1 MVSVLTTK
9 GTLSRWAPPFLWMG
23 IIFIMSTAS
32 FSLDTTKGFIY
43 PILKFFFPYASDGTL
58 VLFHMIIR
66 KCAHFIEYCILSFL
80 FFRALLGEKRLLSA
94 HLLSVLFS
102 FLYAVSDEYHQ
113 SFVLVRTASPIDVA
127 IDTLGAAFMQ
137 AALWFHRKF

>member
-1 MVSVLTTK
+1 
-9 GTLSRWAPPFLWMG
+9 MG

-32 FSLDTTKGFIY
+32 FSSDITKGIVY
-43 PILKFFFPYASDGTL
+43 PILKFFFPYASENIL
-58 VLFHMIIR
+58 KLFHAIIR
-66 KCAHFIEYCILSFL
+66 KDAHFIEYCILSFL
-80 FFRALLGEKRLLSA
+80 FFRALLGDKNLPSA

-113 SFVLVRTASPIDVA
+113 SFVLVRTASPVDVA

-137 AALWFHRKF
+137 AALWFHRKSEENK

>member
-1 MVSVLTTK
+1 VVSLLTAK
-9 GTLSRWAPPFLWMG
+9 STLYRWAPPFLWMG
-23 IIFIMSTAS
+23 LIFFMSTTS
-32 FSLDTTKGFIY
+32 FSSDITKGFIY
-43 PILKFFFPYASDGTL
+43 PILKFFFPYASEN
-58 VLFHMIIR
+58 VLKIFHAIIR
-66 KCAHFIEYCILSFL
+66 KDAHFIEYCILSLL
-80 FFRALLGEKRLLSA
+80 FFRALLREKNLLSA
-94 HLLSVLFS
+94 HLLSLLFS

>member
-1 MVSVLTTK
+1 
-9 GTLSRWAPPFLWMG
+9 
-23 IIFIMSTAS
+23 
-32 FSLDTTKGFIY
+32 
-43 PILKFFFPYASDGTL
+43 
-58 VLFHMIIR
+58 MIIR